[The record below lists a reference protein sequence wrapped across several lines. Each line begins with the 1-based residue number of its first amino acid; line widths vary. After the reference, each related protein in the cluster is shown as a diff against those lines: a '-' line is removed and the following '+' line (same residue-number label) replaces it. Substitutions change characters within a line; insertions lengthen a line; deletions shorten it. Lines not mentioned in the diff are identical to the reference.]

1 MIETRERERRS
12 LSGKK
17 TVFNLSGF
25 CYTVT
30 GRKWPD
36 RPEMEEGGIAMT
48 PTVTIIIPVYNAEA
62 SIHRCVDSVLSQ
74 EYTDFELLLVDDGS
88 TDHSG
93 EICDE

>member
-1 MIETRERERRS
+1 
-12 LSGKK
+12 
-17 TVFNLSGF
+17 
-25 CYTVT
+25 
-30 GRKWPD
+30 
-36 RPEMEEGGIAMT
+36 MEEGGIAMT

-93 EICDE
+93 EICDEYGKQDSRVRVLL

>member
-1 MIETRERERRS
+1 
-12 LSGKK
+12 
-17 TVFNLSGF
+17 
-25 CYTVT
+25 
-30 GRKWPD
+30 
-36 RPEMEEGGIAMT
+36 MT

-93 EICDE
+93 EICDEYGKQDSRVRVLHKENTGVSDTRNLGLENARG

>member
-1 MIETRERERRS
+1 
-12 LSGKK
+12 
-17 TVFNLSGF
+17 
-25 CYTVT
+25 
-30 GRKWPD
+30 
-36 RPEMEEGGIAMT
+36 MEEGGIAMT

-93 EICDE
+93 EICDEYG

>member
-1 MIETRERERRS
+1 
-12 LSGKK
+12 
-17 TVFNLSGF
+17 
-25 CYTVT
+25 
-30 GRKWPD
+30 
-36 RPEMEEGGIAMT
+36 MEEGGIAMT

-93 EICDE
+93 EICD

>member
-1 MIETRERERRS
+1 
-12 LSGKK
+12 
-17 TVFNLSGF
+17 
-25 CYTVT
+25 
-30 GRKWPD
+30 
-36 RPEMEEGGIAMT
+36 MT

-93 EICDE
+93 EICDEYGKQDSRVRVLHKENTGVSDTRNLEIGRAHV